1 MKWSNIEGSH
11 TEWGAL
17 VAIGAASL
25 SLRPLLGKLLPAC
38 GYYIG
43 IHWPIMTMRPYDIA
57 AMSPSLAAVVESYEP
72 RWMSKRKWK
81 HWALTGLSECEDG
94 LDSRTYLQWLY
105 DRNCNGTYPHFIGG
119 WFLSEWKLALNYNF
133 YIFSVIIGSTE
144 APVVWL
150 SKQKVNNRYCAAVI
164 RGLRLTNLIK
174 YLKLVFFIWSC
185 PPLYFYSRSQE
196 NHDGLSLHSTQPE
209 SVLEISNDGIKGLF
223 EGEKLCF

>member
-43 IHWPIMTMRPYDIA
+43 IHWPIMTTRPYDIA

-94 LDSRTYLQWLY
+94 LDSRTYLQ
-105 DRNCNGTYPHFIGG
+105 
-119 WFLSEWKLALNYNF
+119 
-133 YIFSVIIGSTE
+133 
-144 APVVWL
+144 
-150 SKQKVNNRYCAAVI
+150 
-164 RGLRLTNLIK
+164 
-174 YLKLVFFIWSC
+174 
-185 PPLYFYSRSQE
+185 
-196 NHDGLSLHSTQPE
+196 
-209 SVLEISNDGIKGLF
+209 
-223 EGEKLCF
+223 